1 MAKREKTQRPA
12 KMTRKHRSRIEQ
24 ERRQMRYIRISVGV
38 VLAVIILV
46 LLVGVVKTQVAD
58 PAATRSAKDALKSAP
73 AVTVNGTMV
82 SIADWQSR
90 VRFERQLR
98 INQIAQ
104 LSQQLSLFDPS
115 TEFGQQ
121 FISQGQAQIQELS
134 NLLDIGDGI
143 AADVLDQ
150 MVEEHLIRQ
159 EAAQRGIVVTPEEL
173 QRYIEVDLF
182 SYPYPPTPEPL
193 PTLPPPTLSPTT
205 TVTPEPTL
213 TPTTPPTPR
222 SREDFETD
230 YSTYVE
236 QVRQIT
242 ELSEEQLRSM
252 IGGELYRESLLN
264 AYSGEVETNVQQ
276 VKGRYLVTDDQE
288 TADSLL
294 ARLDAG
300 EAFEALEQELDA
312 DESEDP
318 IARSGNFDWSPLGV
332 VQQRFGDE
340 FAAAAFNTNEGQHVQ
355 SVILSFNGQL
365 YLIFVEGNEVRE
377 LPDYLIEQQR
387 QELFQA
393 WLDEQKLGDGIEY
406 GNWRPYI
413 PREPTLP

>member
-276 VKGRYLVTDDQE
+276 VKGRYIVTDDQE

-300 EAFEALEQELDA
+300 EAFEALEEELDA
-312 DESEDP
+312 DEGEDP

>member
-1 MAKREKTQRPA
+1 
-12 KMTRKHRSRIEQ
+12 
-24 ERRQMRYIRISVGV
+24 
-38 VLAVIILV
+38 
-46 LLVGVVKTQVAD
+46 
-58 PAATRSAKDALKSAP
+58 
-73 AVTVNGTMV
+73 
-82 SIADWQSR
+82 
-90 VRFERQLR
+90 
-98 INQIAQ
+98 
-104 LSQQLSLFDPS
+104 
-115 TEFGQQ
+115 
-121 FISQGQAQIQELS
+121 
-134 NLLDIGDGI
+134 
-143 AADVLDQ
+143 VLDQ

-288 TADSLL
+288 MADSLL

-300 EAFEALEQELDA
+300 EAFEALEEELDA